1 MPFLFGTDIVR
12 LVCQF
17 FIAVPG
23 IESSHCVAFPVL
35 WHSELYPRIA
45 QNFQYCST
53 RHWSALWEPILL
65 WYSVLN
71 PRVVRH
77 SQYLSTRN
85 CSAHCVPFP
94 ILQYLALVRAL
105 YAYSRVVVLGIE
117 ESGRNA
123 KIFHLCAPAALLG
136 IPSLPFFDISK
147 NLLCTNKRYQ
157 CVGALQSITAEACL
171 LILRGFFRGLESVLA
186 HSPKML
192 FRKITP

>member
-1 MPFLFGTDIVR
+1 MSKYSAFTFLTCALSSQVGNWVHMQPEVWNRSKNAPYMPFLFSTDIVR

-23 IESSHCVAFPVL
+23 IESTHCAKFP
-35 WHSELYPRIA
+35 H
-45 QNFQYCST
+45 CST
-53 RHWSALWEPILL
+53 CH
-65 WYSVLN
+65 
-71 PRVVRH
+71 
-77 SQYLSTRN
+77 

-123 KIFHLCAPAALLG
+123 KIFHLCAPCGSFRDSKPTFFRHFKELTLHQQALSVRW
-136 IPSLPFFDISK
+136 SLAK
-147 NLLCTNKRYQ
+147 NYR
-157 CVGALQSITAEACL
+157 QSMFVNFA
-171 LILRGFFRGLESVLA
+171 RNFFRGLESVLA
-186 HSPKML
+186 HSSKML